1 MNSAHAC
8 VGILIIREGSDLL
21 TDHNMVH
28 RVTRRRLPLS
38 IEIPLEPQQTA
49 MRAQHK
55 CGTAAELSVPDAQD
69 AVLVRLAKLRAC
81 RWTIGRAGPNTSA
94 PIRPWTVNHALM
106 TCRAEYDV
114 KKRSLLE
121 LETRAVFAVL
131 DFLAAEDAAQLTYTH
146 LKFQTMER
154 DLRRIRAIERNDRHA
169 PSVKPAVVE
178 KRYCR
183 SSDITV
189 VYSSLPH
196 VSKAWPWFAMA
207 TVRDAA
213 LTNDDQPLTAYFIEG
228 RDAEAPFVLE
238 GKSTYVVEE
247 ATFRTSR
254 ESDAADKR
262 VAALVRTLRFAP
274 PTDAADL
281 FWTLDTSAA
290 LAKLLQQW
298 HATPRSMRDP
308 ALAGKM
314 AVPCLDRGILSFPT
328 EVHSMILDV
337 LPHGDQEQLASMFE
351 KCRLALRQLR
361 GETPKAQ
368 EWRYCRET
376 DTTVIYYRDPA
387 AARPRKYFASGPVS
401 VLGTS
406 HVTLHAYFAEG
417 RLLHDDLL
425 RSGETRA
432 APLSPYKLTMRPT
445 FVADVGDDFQQAR
458 KLNVFSREAVGD
470 TRRKP
475 GAYACRRTEQPAG
488 CGSDVLDAIDAA
500 VLEIMKSRKFISYV
514 ELQSLVV
521 AQVSK
526 QFMLRPMLIPQ
537 RVDALID
544 RGCLR
549 RRQNDAKM
557 LEYIPLFEVSSSKP
571 RGRG

>member
-1 MNSAHAC
+1 
-8 VGILIIREGSDLL
+8 
-21 TDHNMVH
+21 
-28 RVTRRRLPLS
+28 
-38 IEIPLEPQQTA
+38 
-49 MRAQHK
+49 MRAQHR
-55 CGTAAELSVPDAQD
+55 CSTAAEVTIPDAQD

-81 RWTIGRAGPNTSA
+81 RWTIGRAGPYTSA
-94 PIRPWTVNHALM
+94 PIRPWTSKHALM
-106 TCRAEYDV
+106 TCRAQYDV
-114 KKRSLLE
+114 KRSLLQ
-121 LETRAVFAVL
+121 LETRAVFAIL
-131 DFLAAEDAAQLTYTH
+131 EFLAADDATQLTYTH

-274 PTDAADL
+274 PTHTTDSY
-281 FWTLDTSAA
+281 WTLDAYVA
-290 LAKLLQQW
+290 LEKMFQLW
-298 HATPRSMRDP
+298 RATPPSVRDP
-308 ALAGKM
+308 ALEERM
-314 AVPCLDRGILSFPT
+314 SVPFLDRGLVALPT
-328 EVHSMILDV
+328 VTHSRIIRY
-337 LPHGDQEQLASMFE
+337 LPPGDQEQLASMFE

-361 GETPKAQ
+361 GESPKAQ

-376 DTTVIYYRDPA
+376 ETTVIYYRDRTA
-387 AARPRKYFASGPVS
+387 APPPQYFASGPVS

-425 RSGETRA
+425 RSEETRA
-432 APLSPYKLTMRPT
+432 APLSPYMLTMRPT
-445 FVADVGDDFQQAR
+445 FVADGGDDFQQAR
-458 KLNVFSREAVGD
+458 KLNVFPREAL
-470 TRRKP
+470 RKP
-475 GAYACRRTEQPAG
+475 GAYACRGTPQPAG
-488 CGSDVLDAIDAA
+488 CGSEVVDAIDAA
-500 VLEIMKSRKFISYV
+500 VLEIMKSRKFISFA
-514 ELQSLVV
+514 ELQRLVV
-521 AQVSK
+521 ARVSK
-526 QFMLRPMLIPQ
+526 QFMLRAMLIPQ

-549 RRQNDAKM
+549 RHKNDAKM
-557 LEYIPLFEVSSSKP
+557 LEYIPPFEVSSSKP
-571 RGRG
+571 RGPRLAEP